1 MFPQK
6 ILSLVIPVLGRRG
19 RGRGGQSD
27 GGAGGARGGAAA
39 LAAHCLALGA
49 GLRGARGLGD
59 LEVTNIFVDCKNI
72 FVKDNGRHF
81 TVLLD
86 LLTVMQCSFWTG
98 LQTCLLISLVA
109 CSQVVSGTV
118 RHTAASSVAQ
128 LVLYTV
134 RHCSQSQVS
143 IRVSVDQSQASI
155 HLLLLHGR
163 ALLPQRGDAAPG
175 GGDHRHTHTLGHWHP
190 VAHLLMLNTN
200 YL

>member
-1 MFPQK
+1 M
-6 ILSLVIPVLGRRG
+6 
-19 RGRGGQSD
+19 
-27 GGAGGARGGAAA
+27 
-39 LAAHCLALGA
+39 
-49 GLRGARGLGD
+49 
-59 LEVTNIFVDCKNI
+59 
-72 FVKDNGRHF
+72 KDNGRHF

-143 IRVSVDQSQASI
+143 IRVSVDQSQVSI

-163 ALLPQRGDAAPG
+163 ALLPQRGDAASG
-175 GGDHRHTHTLGHWHP
+175 GGDHRHTHALGHWHP
-190 VAHLLMLNTN
+190 VTN
-200 YL
+200 LAILTHIIFEDTNIFGISFFFHFTCFSFLTHFWTGTEVQTGLYWPYTCLHCFSYTSWQ